1 MKQNIEYFTHI
12 SCLICIVFWSY
23 IITICWLI
31 SHACCLHPHLLST
44 SLYGLPVL
52 EFLKILDS
60 FAVHSCSTLRQ
71 SNFWNS
77 QLLNI
82 YNYCSSSVEFQM
94 KSWCITYVYMI
105 PHRVCIITM
114 DSIWVSFVFLLV
126 FHVKNLPQGYCLLFF
141 LSFAFCHENDAKRE
155 RKKTARERE
164 R

>member
-1 MKQNIEYFTHI
+1 MNETKYWIFHTYIMPNLYCI
-12 SCLICIVFWSY
+12 LIIYHYNMLTYKSR
-23 IITICWLI
+23 
-31 SHACCLHPHLLST
+31 LLST
-44 SLYGLPVL
+44 PPSALY

-60 FAVHSCSTLRQ
+60 FAVHSCSTLGQ

-155 RKKTARERE
+155 RKKSARERE